1 MSDKIIRILKETG
14 TLREGH
20 FLLTSGLHSSKYL
33 EKFNIL
39 QYPQHT
45 RFLCRLIAGA
55 FKDKEV
61 QLVAGP
67 ALGGVILAYEVAAQL
82 KVKCIFAERENGKR
96 TFRRGFEI
104 VPGTRVLIVDDIVTT
119 GGSLGDMVALIGS
132 YKGDVIGIGVLF
144 DRRPV
149 QDKQYEGIL
158 FFSCQNIPLPAYE
171 PENCP
176 LCLQG
181 IPVIK
186 PGSGL

>member
-1 MSDKIIRILKETG
+1 MSDKISRILKETG

-39 QYPQHT
+39 QYPRHA
-45 RFLCRLIAGA
+45 RFLCRQIADA
-55 FKDKEV
+55 FKDREI

-82 KVKCIFAERENGKR
+82 NVKCIFAERENGKR
-96 TFRRGFEI
+96 SFRRGFRIE
-104 VPGTRVLIVDDIVTT
+104 PGTRVLIVDDIVTT
-119 GGSLGDMVALIGS
+119 GGSLEDMVTLIRNYQG
-132 YKGDVIGIGVLF
+132 KVAGIGVLF
-144 DRRPV
+144 DRRPDTDG
-149 QDKQYEGIL
+149 QDEDIP
-158 FFSCQNIPLPAYE
+158 FFSCQKIPLPTYK

-176 LCLQG
+176 LCQKS
-181 IPVIK
+181 IPLVK